1 MHYYQQENKQ
11 MRTSPPDPDGPARR
25 SRALQCLFLL
35 GSLAIVLPPALAD
48 PTPATILVGGRI
60 VPFQVKPF
68 VGPDGQVEAP
78 VDAVQ
83 LLGAKFAPNSD
94 GTVSV
99 TSAGGR
105 RFSVPYTMV
114 QGRYCVPFQKVAQA
128 LGGTADWQPTT
139 ATLTVRARLQMVR
152 QDNGALSVYTSYPVY
167 YSVKRI
173 DGPERLHVDL
183 YGLDLAT
190 TPANIPTSG
199 SSVTHIR
206 SGQINPQTVR
216 ITIDLKRGMPFRV
229 VSGIQ
234 TSLVRVALGESGPAS
249 PAPVSAPPVVS
260 PPVAHLPTNPAQ
272 VTITAVDYKVVSAAL
287 TQIRITTTGP
297 AKYRTEAL
305 NDPNRL
311 AFDLAGAVLDRN
323 VRTTQA
329 VDNPVVKAIR
339 IGKVFT
345 EHTAFGRIVL
355 DLSRMVG
362 FSVDSRTNAGGMTY
376 LINVMTSGSDTAA
389 APPVVSQ
396 PGPAGGL
403 LPAPVTA
410 SLAGKLIVIDPGH
423 GGRDTGAIDGFRTR
437 QVYEKDIALAIGR
450 RVRDV
455 LTQNGATVLMTR
467 NSDVLPT
474 VESRPLFAN
483 AHHADYF
490 VSIHCDSAEVQN
502 ARSGTAVY
510 FHGAS
515 GMCRLMAADIG
526 RRISQVSGLPYNGV
540 KSDMIQYGGRFVT
553 GYGVLRTSAMP
564 AVLVETGFMTS
575 DSDLAKLRDDA
586 TQEKI
591 AQGVVAGLRDFI
603 SDQVASARSARGGRG
618 VPRRAY

>member
-1 MHYYQQENKQ
+1 
-11 MRTSPPDPDGPARR
+11 MRTSLLGTDGPVHRP
-25 SRALQCLFLL
+25 RALRCLPLL
-35 GSLAIVLPPALAD
+35 GLLTFPLVSAQAD
-48 PTPATILVGGRI
+48 PTPATILIGGRI

-83 LLGAKFAPNSD
+83 LLGAKFAPNAD

-99 TSAGGR
+99 TAANGR
-105 RFSVPYTMV
+105 KISVPYTRV

-152 QDNGALSVYTSYPVY
+152 QDNNALTVYTSYPVY

-173 DGPERLHVDL
+173 DNPERLYVDL
-183 YGLDLAT
+183 FGLDLAT
-190 TPANIPTSG
+190 TPANIPTEG
-199 SSVTHIR
+199 GSVTHIR

-216 ITIDLKRGMPFRV
+216 ITIDLKQGMPFRV

-234 TSLVRVALGESGPAS
+234 TSQVRVALGESGPPS
-249 PAPVSAPPVVS
+249 PLPVPPPQVVVN
-260 PPVAHLPTNPAQ
+260 PPTPHLPTNPAQ
-272 VTITAVDYKVVSAAL
+272 VTITGVDYHVVSPAL
-287 TQIRITTTGP
+287 TQIRVSTTGP

-311 AFDLAGAVLDRN
+311 AFDLAGAVVDRG
-323 VRTTQA
+323 VRTTQS
-329 VDNPVVKAIR
+329 VDNPIVKAIR

-345 EHTAFGRIVL
+345 EHTAFGRVVL
-355 DLSRMVG
+355 DLSKMVG
-362 FSVDSRTNAGGMTY
+362 FSVDSRSSGGGMTY
-376 LINVMTSGSDTAA
+376 LINVITSGSGTTPV
-389 APPVVSQ
+389 PPIVAQ
-396 PGPAGGL
+396 PFPDGGIA
-403 LPAPVTA
+403 PAPVTA
-410 SLAGKLIVIDPGH
+410 SLAGKLIVVDPGH
-423 GGRDTGAIDGFRTR
+423 GGHDSGATDRFRTNS
-437 QVYEKDIALAIGR
+437 VYEKNIALAIGR

-467 NSDVLPT
+467 ADDSFPALA
-474 VESRPLFAN
+474 SRPQFAN
-483 AHHADYF
+483 DHHADYF
-490 VSIHCDSAEVQN
+490 LSIHCDAAEVQN

-510 FHGAS
+510 YHGAN
-515 GMCRLMAADIG
+515 GLCRLMAADIG
-526 RRISQVSGLPYNGV
+526 RRISQTSGIPYNGI
-540 KSDMIQYGGRFVT
+540 KSDMKQYGGRFDT
-553 GYGVLRTSAMP
+553 GYAVLRSSDMP

-586 TQEKI
+586 TQQKI
-591 AQGVVAGLRDFI
+591 AEGVVAGLRDFI
-603 SDQVASARSARGGRG
+603 ADQVAAVRSARGGRG

>member
-1 MHYYQQENKQ
+1 
-11 MRTSPPDPDGPARR
+11 MRTSPPGPDGAVRR
-25 SRALQCLFLL
+25 SCALQCLFLI
-35 GSLAIVLPPALAD
+35 GSLAIVFPPASAQAD
-48 PTPATILVGGRI
+48 PTPATILIGGRI

-83 LLGAKFAPNSD
+83 LLGAKFAPNAD

-105 RFSVPYTMV
+105 RISTPYTLV

-152 QDNGALSVYTSYPVY
+152 QDNNALTVYTSYPVY

-173 DGPERLHVDL
+173 DNPERLYVDL
-183 YGLDLAT
+183 FGLDLAT
-190 TPANIPTSG
+190 TPATIPTQG
-199 SSVTHIR
+199 GSVTHIR

-216 ITIDLKRGMPFRV
+216 ITIDLKQGMPFRV
-229 VSGIQ
+229 VSAIQ
-234 TSLVRVALGESGPAS
+234 TSQVRVALGESGPAS
-249 PAPVSAPPVVS
+249 PAPLPVYTPPVVN

-272 VTITAVDYKVVSAAL
+272 VTITDVDYKVISAAL
-287 TQIRITTTGP
+287 TQIRVSTTGP

-305 NDPNRL
+305 DNPNRL
-311 AFDLAGAVLDRN
+311 AFDLAGAVLDHG

-329 VDNPVVKAIR
+329 VDNPIVKAIR

-345 EHTAFGRIVL
+345 EHTAFGRVVL
-355 DLSRMVG
+355 DLSKMVG
-362 FSVDSRTNAGGMTY
+362 FSVDSRPSGGGMTY
-376 LINVMTSGSDTAA
+376 LINVITSGSGTASV
-389 APPVVSQ
+389 PPVVTQSV
-396 PGPAGGL
+396 PDGGL

-410 SLAGKLIVIDPGH
+410 GLTGKLIVIDPGH

-467 NSDVLPT
+467 NSDILPT
-474 VESRPLFAN
+474 VESRPQFAN

-490 VSIHCDSAEVQN
+490 ISIHCDSAQSQN

-510 FHGAS
+510 YHAANGL
-515 GMCRLMAADIG
+515 CRLMAADIG
-526 RRISQVSGLPYNGV
+526 RRVGQVSGLPYNGI

-553 GYGVLRTSAMP
+553 GYGVLRASEMP

-575 DSDLAKLRDDA
+575 DNDLAKLRDDA

-603 SDQVASARSARGGRG
+603 TDQTASVRSARGGRG
-618 VPRRAY
+618 VPRSAY